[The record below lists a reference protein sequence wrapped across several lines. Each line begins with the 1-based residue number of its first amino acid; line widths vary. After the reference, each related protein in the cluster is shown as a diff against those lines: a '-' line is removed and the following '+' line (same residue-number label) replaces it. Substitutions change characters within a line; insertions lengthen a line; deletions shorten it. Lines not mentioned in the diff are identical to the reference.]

1 MIEIMVQIK
10 SGTWVNV
17 QDIEY
22 VHKRDHQTIR
32 VGLSSGSIFE
42 VEAGINDMWS
52 VEEVMRKLI
61 ENINHAHHVVNNPP
75 PTDEC
80 AKPLFQA
87 HVQD

>member
-1 MIEIMVQIK
+1 MIDIMIQIK
-10 SGTWVNV
+10 PGTWVHAL
-17 QDIEY
+17 DIEY
-22 VHKRDHQTIR
+22 VHKRDHQTVQ

-61 ENINHAHHVVNNPP
+61 EKINHARHVVNNPP

-80 AKPLFQA
+80 DKPRFQT